1 MTKSTTHS
9 IEKKRWKTMENRSVT
24 FTKKDNAIRLLFI
37 FLFSMLAYA
46 ISLFGKI
53 PGMSY
58 EGFLPYE
65 ISDLVVL
72 IVYSFYGFFA
82 SMFVALL
89 RSSLLALTFFS
100 SITKPIPLDP
110 LFSFISSFV
119 LVFIYML
126 FDRNFALL
134 RKGIILRAFSY
145 FMILCLTVLVLFAL
159 EYSIYT
165 PIRFNDYRPTDIL
178 HYQADDFM
186 YKDTS
191 FFHYSDNY
199 LLSILILFVPYQ
211 SIRVFVVLFIY
222 ELICIRAI
230 KRIMDDTEGKR
241 FFYNKY
247 DLWLRNQNM
256 NLKNI
261 ALEHALSAES
271 LEHRIDNLKK
281 KNARKNR
288 EGEKTTVHTIES
300 RYNYLYDMQI
310 DDYGSPKEIKILSDS
325 ETSRIISGYMANSH
339 PGSAYHITA
348 YSVGKEMVRD
358 ASTDGLSPEIFYQVN
373 GYDREVTRV
382 ISVSIEIRKSKN
394 KKR

>member
-89 RSSLLALTFFS
+89 RSSLLTLTFFS
-100 SITKPIPLDP
+100 LITKPIPLDP

-134 RKGIILRAFSY
+134 RKGIILRVFSY

-165 PIRFNDYRPTDIL
+165 PIRFNDYKPTDIL

-191 FFHYSDNY
+191 FFHYSDDY

-230 KRIMDDTEGKR
+230 KRIMEDTEGKR

>member
-89 RSSLLALTFFS
+89 RSSLLTLTFFS
-100 SITKPIPLDP
+100 LITKPIPLDP

-134 RKGIILRAFSY
+134 RKGIILRVFSY

-165 PIRFNDYRPTDIL
+165 PIRFNDYKPTDIL

-191 FFHYSDNY
+191 FFHYSDDY

>member
-1 MTKSTTHS
+1 MTKSTIHS

-110 LFSFISSFV
+110 LFSFISSFF

-126 FDRNFALL
+126 FDRNLALL
-134 RKGIILRAFSY
+134 RKGIILRVFSY

-165 PIRFNDYRPTDIL
+165 PIRFNDYKPTDIL

-339 PGSAYHITA
+339 PGSAYHITS